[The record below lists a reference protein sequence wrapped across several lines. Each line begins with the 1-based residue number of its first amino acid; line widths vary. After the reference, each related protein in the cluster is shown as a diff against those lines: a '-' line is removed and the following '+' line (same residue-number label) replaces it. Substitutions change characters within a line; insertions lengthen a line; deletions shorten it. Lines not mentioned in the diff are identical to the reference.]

1 MSFIL
6 DALKKL
12 EQKRREGSVPDLT
25 TVHLGPSVEQ
35 KKRSILPYLFAIAI
49 LINAGILAALL
60 LPGKQEKQE
69 NAINTA
75 SINQEPAVIEPEQ
88 KAPEPIVQPST
99 PAPVKETVPVKEATV
114 QAPPVP
120 DTSTTEHVVISINKI
135 PEKKEPTAE
144 PDKQQAVSEKPVSEE
159 AAASLSLE
167 PSAEELENLKS
178 MIKEEHSLIDDIPAP
193 TASPEEKEETA
204 ETDSETKILEI
215 AQLPEDIK
223 KDLPKITIK
232 GHIYSNRPSSR
243 IVNINGI
250 ITREGDTVTSELRVE
265 EITMTGIIFNY
276 EGFRFRMR
284 AF

>member
-12 EQKRREGSVPDLT
+12 EQKRRQGSVPDLT
-25 TVHLGPSVEQ
+25 TVHLGTSGEK

-49 LINAGILAALL
+49 LINAVILTALL
-60 LPGKQEKQE
+60 LPGKQETP
-69 NAINTA
+69 IDTS
-75 SINQEPAVIEPEQ
+75 SIKQEPAVIEPEQ

-99 PAPVKETVPVKEATV
+99 PAPVKETGPVQETAKKT
-114 QAPPVP
+114 APDP
-120 DTSTTEHVVISINKI
+120 DTSTAESVIISINKL
-135 PEKKEPTAE
+135 PEKKEPPTE
-144 PDKQQAVSEKPVSEE
+144 PDRKQAVPEKPLPEE
-159 AAASLSLE
+159 ASASLSLE

-178 MIKEEHSLIDDIPAP
+178 MIKEEQSLIYDTPTPA
-193 TASPEEKEETA
+193 ASPEEEVEAA
-204 ETDSETKILEI
+204 EPDSEKKILEI
-215 AQLPEDIK
+215 FQLPEDIK

-232 GHIYSNRPSSR
+232 GHIYSNSPSSR

-250 ITREGDTVTSELRVE
+250 ITREGDTVTSGLRVE
-265 EITMTGIIFNY
+265 EITMTGIIFYY